1 MTTDITITT
10 KNMNTKLLMT
20 ASAISL
26 GAAGITLIF
35 APDEASR
42 FFMVGADKQSV
53 LFIQIIGAAYF
64 AFAMLNW
71 MTKDNAIGGIY
82 NRPIAIANLTHFGI
96 AALALVK
103 GIAANPDLS
112 YQWWVLT
119 AFYTVFAT
127 AFGIV
132 FLRHPAGE
140 KKLE

>member
-1 MTTDITITT
+1 
-10 KNMNTKLLMT
+10 MNTKLIMT

-26 GAAGITLIF
+26 GVAGIALIF
-35 APDEASR
+35 VPDEAAR
-42 FFMVGADKQSV
+42 FFMVGADKQAV

-71 MTKDNAIGGIY
+71 MTKDNVIGGIY
-82 NRPIAIANLTHFGI
+82 NRPIAIANVTHFGI
-96 AALALVK
+96 AGLPLVK
-103 GIAANPDLS
+103 ALAANPDLP
-112 YQWWVLT
+112 YQWWVLA
-119 AFYTVFAT
+119 AFYVVFAI

>member
-1 MTTDITITT
+1 MTV
-10 KNMNTKLLMT
+10 
-20 ASAISL
+20 SAIVL
-26 GAAGITLIF
+26 GGAGIALIF
-35 APDEASR
+35 APEEAVR
-42 FFMVGADKQSV
+42 FFMVGADKQAV

-82 NRPIAIANLTHFGI
+82 NRPIAIANVTHFGI
-96 AALALVK
+96 AGLALVK
-103 GIAANPDLS
+103 ALAANPNLP
-112 YQWWVLT
+112 YQWWALT
-119 AFYTVFAT
+119 AFYAVFAI